1 MKRFF
6 TIIASALLVF
16 SAISCKK
23 ADNDFPPYYRV
34 GTSVRWIGGSSGT
47 SDFSRI
53 SAETDKYVN
62 TDFPS
67 ESQAVATYN
76 DILSK
81 TKDAPYTA
89 PEGSYFKLS
98 VERYI
103 GKQEDEHTVRYDID
117 PSYKSPVGHIWDD
130 KGSRDL

>member
-1 MKRFF
+1 MKRLF
-6 TIIASALLVF
+6 TIIASVLLVL
-16 SAISCKK
+16 SSVSCEK

-34 GTSVRWIGGSSGT
+34 GTSVRWIGGSFGT

-62 TDFPS
+62 TDFSS

-98 VERYI
+98 IERYI
-103 GKQEDEHTVRYDID
+103 GKQEDEHTICYDID